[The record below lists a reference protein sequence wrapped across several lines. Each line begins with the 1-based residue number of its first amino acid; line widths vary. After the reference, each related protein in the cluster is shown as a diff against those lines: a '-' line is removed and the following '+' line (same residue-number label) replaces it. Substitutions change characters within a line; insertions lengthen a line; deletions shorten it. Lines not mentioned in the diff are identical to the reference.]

1 MGNKY
6 YPCKR
11 KTLWHHEVWSFSQN
25 ALHLNILAMNVEGTT
40 AKKKKR
46 QQKAV
51 ILKETP

>member
-25 ALHLNILAMNVEGTT
+25 ALHLNILAMNAEGTT
-40 AKKKKR
+40 AKNKNDNKK
-46 QQKAV
+46 Q
-51 ILKETP
+51 LF